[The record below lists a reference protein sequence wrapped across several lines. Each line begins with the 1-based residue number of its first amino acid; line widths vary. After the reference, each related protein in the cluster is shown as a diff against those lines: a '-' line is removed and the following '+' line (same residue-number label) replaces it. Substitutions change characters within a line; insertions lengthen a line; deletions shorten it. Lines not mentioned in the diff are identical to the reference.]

1 MSCLIVSFVESSNH
15 CILASSFLIHI
26 LLSLFEVLDLVVIF
40 VTSSSTSKRI
50 SYASSIAFSVLEVLP
65 VLFEEGFSPCS
76 RCNPPIYDRSSESE
90 ISSIGSGDNSYIV
103 EDSEREA
110 DEYSNQGNSDSDLK
124 WAPEATR
131 KVWVENKTI
140 HLIDC
145 PKAGNSHITME
156 LGDVTKDFA
165 PCDYCKPL
173 QYMSMEE
180 RLGFEQK
187 RITYVIIG
195 VVVVTVSVLFYA
207 IFKIKKNNQSLNKDI
222 GIQAVHEKREIE
234 EIPDGFNIVDGLPAT
249 VGHRHRYGLYSVY
262 VTPHGVHYHRRKK
275 CAGNHAHLT
284 NLYLVYQKRKPC
296 ANCCQNHKP
305 NMDFTWY
312 EKYMTF
318 QKENN

>member
-1 MSCLIVSFVESSNH
+1 MKSVYKKIILFACIIFCSFTLTLTVSAENGNTIVYVTDSGSKYHSSG
-15 CILASSFLIHI
+15 CQY
-26 LLSLFEVLDLVVIF
+26 LSR
-40 VTSSSTSKRI
+40 SKN
-50 SYASSIAFSVLEVLP
+50 SITLEEAV
-65 VLFEEGFSPCS
+65 EEGFSPCS
-76 RCNPPIYDRSSESE
+76 RCNPPIYDRGSESE

-222 GIQAVHEKREIE
+222 GIQAVHEKRKIE

-312 EKYMTF
+312 EKYMTS

>member
-1 MSCLIVSFVESSNH
+1 MARRILLLTTGGTIASLPTEEGLAPGLAGAELAGLLPRGITDAYDLTIQDILHLDSSN
-15 CILASSFLIHI
+15 IQ
-26 LLSLFEVLDLVVIF
+26 
-40 VTSSSTSKRI
+40 
-50 SYASSIAFSVLEVLP
+50 P
-65 VLFEEGFSPCS
+65 EEW
-76 RCNPPIYDRSSESE
+76 
-90 ISSIGSGDNSYIV
+90 
-103 EDSEREA
+103 
-110 DEYSNQGNSDSDLK
+110 Q
-124 WAPEATR
+124 T
-131 KVWVENKTI
+131 
-140 HLIDC
+140 
-145 PKAGNSHITME
+145 
-156 LGDVTKDFA
+156 
-165 PCDYCKPL
+165 
-173 QYMSMEE
+173 
-180 RLGFEQK
+180 
-187 RITYVIIG
+187 
-195 VVVVTVSVLFYA
+195 